1 MKEKYHFKKGFLE
14 NKNILITG
22 STRGI
27 GRQLALDLSS
37 YGANIILHGRNEN
50 ALDALYDE
58 IIKEF
63 GTSPLIIK
71 CDLSDLNENKAQD
84 FANAIIESYECLD
97 GIINNAAIIGKM
109 SAISDYDYETW
120 QKVLNVNITSSFLL
134 TKYLLPI
141 MEHSVNPRIIFTSSG
156 VAEKGRAYWGAYAI
170 SKAAVKS
177 LAEILQEELEPVS
190 KIKIFNFDPGKTRTS
205 MRAFA
210 YPAENP
216 NDLKDAA
223 MLLDNYLWML
233 SERSNDSKV
242 RYIKFD

>member
-14 NKNILITG
+14 NKNILISG
-22 STRGI
+22 STSGI

-71 CDLSDLNENKAQD
+71 CDLNDLNENKAQE

-97 GIINNAAIIGKM
+97 GVLNNAAIIGKM

-134 TKYLLPI
+134 TKYLFPI
-141 MEHSVNPRIIFTSSG
+141 IEHSVNPIIIFTSSG
-156 VAEKGRAYWGAYAI
+156 VAEKGRAYLVAYAI

-177 LAEILQEELEPVS
+177 LA
-190 KIKIFNFDPGKTRTS
+190 
-205 MRAFA
+205 
-210 YPAENP
+210 
-216 NDLKDAA
+216 
-223 MLLDNYLWML
+223 
-233 SERSNDSKV
+233 
-242 RYIKFD
+242 

>member
-1 MKEKYHFKKGFLE
+1 MKEKYHFKKGFLK

-22 STRGI
+22 STSGI

-71 CDLSDLNENKAQD
+71 CDLSDLNENKAQE

-97 GIINNAAIIGKM
+97 GVINNAAIIGKM

-156 VAEKGRAYWGAYAI
+156 VAEKGRAY
-170 SKAAVKS
+170 
-177 LAEILQEELEPVS
+177 
-190 KIKIFNFDPGKTRTS
+190 
-205 MRAFA
+205 
-210 YPAENP
+210 
-216 NDLKDAA
+216 
-223 MLLDNYLWML
+223 
-233 SERSNDSKV
+233 
-242 RYIKFD
+242 